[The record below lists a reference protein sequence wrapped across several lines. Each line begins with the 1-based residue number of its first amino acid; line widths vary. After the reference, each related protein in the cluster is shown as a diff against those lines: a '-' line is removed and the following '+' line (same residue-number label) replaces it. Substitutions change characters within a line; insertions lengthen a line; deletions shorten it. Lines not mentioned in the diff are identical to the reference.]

1 MARWCDPG
9 HGRRVPVGPSTTQ
22 MPSRPARRLAS
33 LLARVAAL
41 SALALPACT
50 AVQANDDTTAADSM
64 VALAKARLDSLAA
77 TDSQVSS
84 ISFAVK
90 PRGRTLGAPL
100 RSWGVMEDTM
110 LRFTVF
116 APATQTSYLAAVRAK
131 RLLVDIGR
139 VDLDMKEK
147 PARLASLRKVAAQ
160 LSPVAPGARFRL
172 HHAHGSEEATVTGYD
187 VWNGRLVATLAVSP
201 TLDSVARTTPA
212 LVAAAE
218 LLQSDSTGVAPAPRD
233 TAAAPDTV
241 AAVAGC
247 VRDSVP
253 PALLVRADSVR
264 DSLLVELA
272 KKPIRIPRLAKMAR
286 SYSAKVPGCFGPARM
301 LVAAS
306 IRAGAY
312 EYTSERVVMLDS
324 TGRATPLAV
333 RDYRFRVHDDLRA
346 LDADGDGMDDVA
358 ALGSGRGV
366 GGTTILRLDAKGKVL
381 ERVANGFGFD
391 RAQ

>member
-1 MARWCDPG
+1 
-9 HGRRVPVGPSTTQ
+9 

-33 LLARVAAL
+33 LLAV
-41 SALALPACT
+41 LALPACT
-50 AVQANDDTTAADSM
+50 AVQANDDTTVADSM
-64 VALAKARLDSLAA
+64 VALARARLDSLAA
-77 TDSQVSS
+77 TDSQVSA
-84 ISFAVK
+84 ISFAVR

-131 RLLVDIGR
+131 RMLVDIGR
-139 VDLDMKEK
+139 VDLDMKEQ
-147 PARLASLRKVAAQ
+147 PARLAALKRVAAQ
-160 LSPVAPGARFRL
+160 LSPIAPGATFRL
-172 HHAHGSEEATVTGYD
+172 RHAHGTEDATVTGYD
-187 VWNGRLVATLAVSP
+187 VWNRRLVATLAVSP
-201 TLDSVARTTPA
+201 RLDSLVQSTPA
-212 LVAAAE
+212 LVASAE
-218 LLQSDSTGVAPAPRD
+218 LLEGDAASRAPAEPATPVDSATAGMAPAD
-233 TAAAPDTV
+233 TAAPA
-241 AAVAGC
+241 C
-247 VRDSVP
+247 IRDSVP
-253 PALLVRADSVR
+253 PALLARADSVR

-272 KKPIRIPRLAKMAR
+272 KKPIRIPRLAKVAR
-286 SYSAKVPGCFGPARM
+286 SHSGRVAGCFGAARL

-312 EYTSERVVMLDS
+312 ESLAERVVVIDT
-324 TGRATPLAV
+324 TGRPIPLAV
-333 RDYRFRVHDDLRA
+333 RDYRFRVHDEWRA
-346 LDADGDGMDDVA
+346 LDADGDGIDDVA

>member
-1 MARWCDPG
+1 
-9 HGRRVPVGPSTTQ
+9 
-22 MPSRPARRLAS
+22 MPHRPARRLAS
-33 LLARVAAL
+33 LLALLLV
-41 SALALPACT
+41 PACR
-50 AVQANDDTTAADSM
+50 AVQANDDTTVADSM

-77 TDSQVSS
+77 TDSQVSNVA
-84 ISFAVK
+84 FATR

-116 APATQTSYLAAVRAK
+116 APATQTEYLAAVRAK

-139 VDLDMKEK
+139 VDLDMKDK
-147 PARLASLRKVAAQ
+147 AARLASLKKVAAQ
-160 LSPVAPGARFRL
+160 LSPVAEGARFRL
-172 HHAHGSEEATVTGYD
+172 RHAYGTEDATVTGYD

-201 TLDSVARTTPA
+201 ALDSIVQATPA

-218 LLQSDSTGVAPAPRD
+218 LLERDSSGTASPARHD
-233 TAAAPDTV
+233 TASASPAAP
-241 AAVAGC
+241 GC

-272 KKPIRIPRLAKMAR
+272 KKPIRIPRLAKLAR
-286 SYSAKVPGCFGPARM
+286 SYSGRVTGCFGPSRVI
-301 LVAAS
+301 VAAS
-306 IRAGAY
+306 IRAGAF
-312 EYTSERVVMLDS
+312 EVANEKVVMLD
-324 TGRATPLAV
+324 TLGRATPLAV

-346 LDADGDGMDDVA
+346 LDADGDGIDDVA
-358 ALGSGRGV
+358 ALGSARGV
-366 GGTTILRLDAKGKVL
+366 GGTTILRLDPKGKLL
-381 ERVANGFGFD
+381 ERLSNGFGFD